1 MEFITAMK
9 RRYYASMVKR
19 QAKKVGD
26 GLRILGDVRIGEGAI
41 IQAGS
46 VVVSDIPSCGIAGG
60 HPAKVFKFRD
70 KEHYYKLK
78 RMKQFH

>member
-26 GLRILGDVRIGEGAI
+26 GLLGGVRIGEGAI

-60 HPAKVFKFRD
+60 IQPKCLNLGTKSIIIS
-70 KEHYYKLK
+70 
-78 RMKQFH
+78 